1 MARQL
6 PSGKVPT
13 AIQPA
18 SPQAPSTQL
27 APPKRPRGLIANL
40 MTVLLQPGWF
50 FKTFPATAQWVIVAI
65 LILIVTGV
73 QAVRVPTETEANA
86 GLDSMPMPDMG
97 GVIDGGAFNVMP
109 PGGFGQSSDMG
120 GVPTDTTGGTPVDV
134 RATTTTALR
143 SAGHFVVA
151 WVILAVLY
159 LFARWLRNLGA
170 DFGRNLQVA
179 VWASVP
185 LGLMLLSRLIYY
197 EAGGTPGEMG
207 LTPLLSAW
215 DGYAEQSTFAQDLIY
230 HALSLMTLFWFWHIV
245 LVYLGARF
253 ALNGRAWAA
262 SLITLFWIAISI
274 TVPVVT
280 GNASAPSTAEPAS
293 SDALLGE
300 FPVDP
305 MQLPDGMNIPPSEF
319 EMTPDLQITPEVTE
333 SGG

>member
-18 SPQAPSTQL
+18 PPQTPSTHL

-65 LILIVTGV
+65 LLLVVAGV
-73 QAVRVPTETEANA
+73 QAVRVPTDTETNA

-97 GVIDGGAFNVMP
+97 MGMDSGAFNVMP
-109 PGGFGQSSDMG
+109 PDAMLGGSSDMG
-120 GVPTDTTGGTPVDV
+120 GVPTDPTGGQTVDV

-151 WVILAVLY
+151 WLILAVLY
-159 LFARWLRNLGA
+159 LFARWLRGLGA

-185 LGLMLLSRLIYY
+185 IGLMLLSRLIYY

-207 LTPLLSAW
+207 LTPILSAW
-215 DGYAEQSTFAQDLIY
+215 DGYAEQTTFARDLMY

-245 LVYLGARF
+245 LVYLGVRF

-262 SLITLFWIAISI
+262 TLITLFWIVISI

-280 GNASAPSTAEPAS
+280 GNASAPAAETSADEVVPMG
-293 SDALLGE
+293 DMLI
-300 FPVDP
+300 DP
-305 MQLPDGMNIPPSEF
+305 MQLPESEF
-319 EMTPDLQITPEVTE
+319 ETMPELQITPEVTE